1 MNLQISYYKSGDILL
16 LQNGQ
21 RWGCGSNVAKNLV
34 AYADGD
40 REIVGIEVSG
50 AVVLLSK
57 TLYGKR
63 EITGRAVPV
72 EFPARPDEADLDRV
86 SLPLSVNYDPEMDE
100 LVLESGL
107 PTPFEQTIADGLTAF
122 YDGEDEYGKYINAV
136 RIENAG
142 KLLKPYLA
150 L

>member
-21 RWGCGSNVAKNLV
+21 RWAGGSNVAKDLV

-63 EITGRAVPV
+63 EMTGRADPV

-86 SLPLSVNYDPEMDE
+86 SLPLSVNYDPQMNE

-122 YDGEDEYGKYINAV
+122 YDGEDEYGKFINAV

-150 L
+150 P